1 MILPPS
7 PLPQHI
13 QLSWDTIVS
22 GDAAALKALLIGSR
36 PPAYLRALRGAF
48 DLRFELPADVNPH
61 LCPELRGLL
70 RQQLTGFGLGF
81 FLPKQSVALGVYALA
96 QLGELSVH
104 QTDTSPV
111 MGVRFRTEEFQNVS
125 FRMATEAYAFC
136 LCAGM
141 TEDEAS
147 RHCYELEVE
156 LAARFGCY
164 D

>member
-1 MILPPS
+1 MILPPP

-22 GDAAALKALLIGSR
+22 GDATTLQALLTAAR

-48 DLRFELPADVNPH
+48 DLRFDLPADINPYFCH
-61 LCPELRGLL
+61 ELRGLL
-70 RQQLTGFGLGF
+70 RKQLTGVGIGF

-96 QLGELSVH
+96 QLGELELH
-104 QTDTSPV
+104 QADASP
-111 MGVRFRTEEFQNVS
+111 MLGLRFRTEEFQNVS
-125 FRMATEAYAFC
+125 FRMAGEAYTFC
-136 LCAGM
+136 LSSGM
-141 TEDEAS
+141 TPDEAS